1 MTSQNLLI
9 GDDNFISAL
18 EKKTRLRLIL
28 GSALGLRQD
37 VTQHMQ
43 ARRAIQLSTQCQ
55 GEMLMVV
62 REQDTLAQSFD
73 MEDLR
78 VDVIDCRGD
87 SVTAQVD
94 TTQEF
99 RSSPLY
105 EPPEPQ
111 LRNIDI
117 ITSTDS
123 LCKSSLKSVNNHL
136 ETLSVVGSGI

>member
-1 MTSQNLLI
+1 
-9 GDDNFISAL
+9 
-18 EKKTRLRLIL
+18 
-28 GSALGLRQD
+28 
-37 VTQHMQ
+37 MQ
-43 ARRAIQLSTQCQ
+43 ARRAIQLSTRCQ

-62 REQDTLAQSFD
+62 REQARSVD
-73 MEDLR
+73 MEDSR
-78 VDVIDCRGD
+78 VDVIDHWGD